1 MKNSKQRIIDTLK
14 NDECTAAKG
23 HFWLSPFYTA
33 VIVAT
38 TIQIIKTDLSI
49 GVYHRS
55 SYSYSIN
62 KIDFTLIWSKTKEIS
77 MYPSDSVIP
86 KCSIFKYA
94 III

>member
-1 MKNSKQRIIDTLK
+1 MKNSKQCIIDTLK

-23 HFWLSPFYTA
+23 HFCPFYTA
-33 VIVAT
+33 VIMAT
-38 TIQIIKTDLSI
+38 TIQIIKTDLST

-62 KIDFTLIWSKTKEIS
+62 KIDLTLIWSTTKEIS
-77 MYPSDSVIP
+77 MYPSDSVIC